1 MAYMITGF
9 QKIERFFMTIQYTV
23 NGAREVLFCHRNRNV
38 DNTPPFFST
47 QNGLLYWHI
56 IRCMRLANY
65 TSTGNKYA
73 LIREMRLIKSA
84 FFNAGILRTAAK
96 YALNSE

>member
-1 MAYMITGF
+1 MSFVLLTALTSQFIFLLLEWNSNVLTHYERRIVREMSERYRTGALL
-9 QKIERFFMTIQYTV
+9 
-23 NGAREVLFCHRNRNV
+23 GAC
-38 DNTPPFFST
+38 
-47 QNGLLYWHI
+47 
-56 IRCMRLANY
+56 AY

-96 YALNSE
+96 YALNSLITRQYGNRRTE